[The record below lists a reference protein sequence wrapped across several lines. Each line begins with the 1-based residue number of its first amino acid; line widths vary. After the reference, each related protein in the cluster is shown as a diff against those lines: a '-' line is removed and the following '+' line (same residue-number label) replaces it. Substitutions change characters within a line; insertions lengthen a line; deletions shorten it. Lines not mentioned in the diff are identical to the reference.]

1 MLAMLK
7 AIGAYRKHTNLI
19 AFHPGLKECKSSPIV
34 RIFMSIQ
41 ENKRTSAPAP
51 GNSITGTGLLTADF
65 LRSVP
70 NHPGVYLMK
79 NRQGQILYVGKAKNL
94 RKRVSSYQRVNPK
107 TSSKTALLLDKVT
120 AIETIMTHTE
130 KEAFILEASLIKK
143 HRPRFNIELKDDK
156 SYPRIKVTLGEEWPR
171 VYMTRRRIK
180 DGSRYFGPYSSA
192 GAMRNTLG
200 IINRLFPLRRCKG
213 RHIKKR
219 ERPCLNYQMGRC
231 LAPCSG
237 KVNKEQYMQMVTNV
251 IMILEGRNRQLRT
264 QLETEMQRASQTLE
278 FEKAALVRDQLQA
291 LAKTLEKQVVVSNL
305 DRDQD
310 VFGYVRKG
318 AGVGIAVMNI
328 RQGMVCG
335 QQVFFLLD
343 PIGDDSEVLGEVIR
357 QYYNR
362 EQSAPDELLLP
373 FPVMDHVPLVEWL
386 GDICGRSVQ
395 LRVPKRGAGIKLLH
409 MAAANAK
416 QVHIDQQNRE
426 RSWQELA
433 RNLQSKLHLQSLP
446 ARVECLDISNIG
458 GKQPVGA
465 LVCFLEGEKAPREYR
480 HYSIS
485 GAHEPDDYRMMT
497 EVLSRRFSKDG
508 KDAVLPDLLVI
519 DGGKGHLNVIRD
531 VLGEKG
537 LQDQVELVAIA
548 KDREN
553 KTDKIYRPGRKNP
566 LNLVRH
572 SPALF
577 FMMQVR
583 DEAHRFGISLHRR
596 MRQKSALAS
605 ELDNVPG
612 IGPSRKKMLLK
623 NLGSLAKVKKASAA
637 ELAAVSGIGK
647 ELAEQIWNFFHL
659 ERKK

>member
-1 MLAMLK
+1 
-7 AIGAYRKHTNLI
+7 
-19 AFHPGLKECKSSPIV
+19 
-34 RIFMSIQ
+34 MSIQ
-41 ENKRTSAPAP
+41 ERKNRPAP
-51 GNSITGTGLLTADF
+51 NPKNSTTGTGPLTAGF

-79 NRQGQILYVGKAKNL
+79 NRQGQILYVGKAKDL

-107 TSSKTALLLDKVT
+107 VSPKTVLLLDKVT
-120 AIETIMTHTE
+120 AIETIMTRTE

-171 VYMTRRRIK
+171 VYMTRRRIR

-200 IINRLFPLRRCKG
+200 IINRLFPLRRCRG
-213 RHIKKR
+213 RNIKKR
-219 ERPCLNYQMGRC
+219 ARPCLNYQMGRC

-237 KVNKEQYMQMVTNV
+237 MVEKEQYRQMVSNV
-251 IMILEGRNRQLRT
+251 LMILEGRNRQLRT
-264 QLETEMQRASQTLE
+264 QLEAEMQRASAALE

-291 LAKTLEKQVVVSNL
+291 LVKTLEKQVVVSNL

-318 AGVGIAVMNI
+318 AGVGIAVMNV

-343 PIGDDSEVLGEVIR
+343 PIGNDNEVLGEVLR
-357 QYYNR
+357 QYYTR
-362 EQSAPDELLLP
+362 EQSVPDELLLP
-373 FPVMDHVPLVEWL
+373 FQVADHVSLVEWL
-386 GDICGRSVQ
+386 GDIRGKGLQ
-395 LRVPKRGAGIKLLH
+395 LRVPKRGAGLKLLH

-416 QVHIDQQNRE
+416 QVLADQQNRE
-426 RSWQELA
+426 RSWQELG
-433 RNLQSKLHLQSLP
+433 RNLQSKLHLGSFP

-458 GKQPVGA
+458 GKQPVGS
-465 LVCFLEGEKAPREYR
+465 LVCFMGGEKAPKEYR

-497 EVLSRRFSKDG
+497 EVLSRRFSTDDKG
-508 KDAVLPDLLVI
+508 AVLPDLLVI
-519 DGGKGHLNVIRD
+519 DGGKGHLNVAWD
-531 VLGEKG
+531 VLKEKG
-537 LQDQVELVAIA
+537 LQEQVELVSIA
-548 KDREN
+548 KDKEN

-566 LNLVRH
+566 LSLVRH
-572 SPALF
+572 SPVLF

-596 MRQKSALAS
+596 LRRKSALAS
-605 ELDNVPG
+605 ELDTVPG
-612 IGPSRKKMLLK
+612 IGPSRRKMLLK
-623 NLGSLAKVKKASAA
+623 TLGSLAKVKKAEPR
-637 ELAAVSGIGK
+637 ELAAVPGIGT
-647 ELAEQIWNFFHL
+647 ELAEQIWDFFHP
-659 ERKK
+659 ERKG